1 MSLSITALYAGVL
14 GLVFLALS
22 ANVIRVRRAD
32 KVNLGHE
39 GNVRLERAVR
49 GHANF
54 AEYVPLVLLLMGIA
68 ELGDTPFWRLHLLGG
83 LLLTGRLLHAYCFTM
98 TERHFPSRFGGMLLT
113 FIALVAG
120 SVECLRVVLG

>member
-14 GLVFLALS
+14 GLLFFALS
-22 ANVIRVRRAD
+22 ANVIRIRRAD
-32 KVNLGHE
+32 KVSLGHE
-39 GNVRLERAVR
+39 GNVALERAVR

-68 ELGDTPFWRLHLLGG
+68 ELGDTPLWRLHLLGG
-83 LLLTGRLLHAYCFTM
+83 LLLTGRLLHAYCFAL
-98 TERHFPSRFGGMLLT
+98 TESHFPTRFGGMLLT

-120 SVECLRVVLG
+120 SVECLRSAV